1 MRRGDLL
8 RGLED
13 GSLLPRLEPV
23 YGSDASG
30 AASRLLELM
39 GEYAQTFPCGEDADT
54 WLFSTP
60 GRTELGGNHTDHQRG
75 HCLAAAVGLDT
86 IACAV
91 PNGSHV
97 IRIKSRHHRM
107 AEVDLDRLDIQDAET
122 GSSPALVRGVASRL
136 AQMGYTVGGFDAY
149 TTTRVLRGSG
159 LSSSAAFEVLVC
171 DIMNHLFCGGRLSP
185 IQLAQVG
192 QYAENVYYGKP
203 CGLLDQLSC
212 ACGGVIAAGFQDPD
226 CPSVQQVHVDLAAQG
241 YALCIVDAGASHASL
256 IEDFASIPREMRQ
269 AAACFG
275 KEVLGEVPY
284 EEFQAAL
291 PGVRAA
297 CGDRAALRAIHFY
310 QDDRRVAQ
318 QLEALEK
325 KDLDAFLRLVR
336 QSGRSSFMY
345 LQNVSTHR
353 DSRIQPMAVLLAQAE
368 ELLGS
373 RGACRIHGGGFAGTI
388 QAFVPLDLLEP
399 FIRRMEALTQEGAC
413 YTLDIRPTGSVCLI
427 A

>member
-23 YGSDASG
+23 YGSDASD

-203 CGLLDQLSC
+203 CGLLDQRSC

-226 CPSVQQVHVDLAAQG
+226 CPAVQQVHVDLAAQG

-373 RGACRIHGGGFAGTI
+373 RGACRIHGGGLAGTI
-388 QAFVPLDLLEP
+388 QAFVPLDLLDV
-399 FIRRMEALTQEGAC
+399 FTRRMEALTREGAC
-413 YTLDIRPTGSVCLI
+413 YALDIRSAGSACLI